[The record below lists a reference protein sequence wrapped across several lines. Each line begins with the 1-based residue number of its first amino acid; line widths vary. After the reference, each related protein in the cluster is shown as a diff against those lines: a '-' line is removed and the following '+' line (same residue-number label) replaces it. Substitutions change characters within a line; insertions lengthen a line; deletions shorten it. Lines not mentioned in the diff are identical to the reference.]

1 RSQCSD
7 RRQPSSRIDVPL
19 RVRRPRG
26 LDDFQRWQQRQ
37 RQSDWFAGR
46 RRNSIHLDSGSGEVS
61 RAPAHTMLT
70 FTGISRQ
77 GRRPQTSLT
86 AGWVL
91 YASIGALVA
100 TLLSPPALRA
110 QTPAGTQITS
120 ITMLSFVGQNGL
132 TYTTAD
138 TLTLLVGL
146 AGGADVL
153 PPRSVV
159 TDPSTTV
166 TFAHTVTNIGNG
178 TDGIS
183 VMSTSRSGWV
193 TRVYRDTDNSGTL
206 TAGDQLLTSPMTLAL
221 GASAA

>member
-1 RSQCSD
+1 
-7 RRQPSSRIDVPL
+7 
-19 RVRRPRG
+19 
-26 LDDFQRWQQRQ
+26 
-37 RQSDWFAGR
+37 
-46 RRNSIHLDSGSGEVS
+46 
-61 RAPAHTMLT
+61 
-70 FTGISRQ
+70 
-77 GRRPQTSLT
+77 
-86 AGWVL
+86 
-91 YASIGALVA
+91 LVT

-138 TLTLLVGL
+138 TLTLLVGQ

-159 TDPSTTV
+159 AEPSTTV

-193 TRVYRDTDNSGTL
+193 TPFVRNTETWILSN
-206 TAGDQLLTSPMTLAL
+206 Q
-221 GASAA
+221 